1 MTTDTTLTAE
11 QILIAAEDVLRRF
24 GPAKATVVDVAR
36 ILGVSHS
43 SVYRHFPSK
52 AALREAVTQRWLDQA
67 HYELAEI
74 SNEGS
79 PAADRLHRWLRTLF
93 AAKRKKALDD
103 PELFATYMVLVEEN
117 SGLVDAHVD
126 TLVGQIAQIVQ
137 DGMEGK
143 GGKEAKD
150 GREFRLA
157 HIRNTARAVF
167 DATGPFHDPAYASTW
182 STPGID
188 DRFEAVWKL
197 VLGGLKAK

>member
-67 HYELAEI
+67 HHELAAI
-74 SNEGS
+74 STEGGH
-79 PAADRLHRWLRTLF
+79 AADRLHRWLTTLF

-117 SGLVDAHVD
+117 SGTVDAHID

-137 DGMEGK
+137 DGMD
-143 GGKEAKD
+143 GKEFK
-150 GREFRLA
+150 LA
-157 HIRNTARAVF
+157 HILNTARAVF
-167 DATGPFHDPAYASTW
+167 DATAPFHDPAFAPTW
-182 STPGID
+182 SAPGAD

-197 VLGGLKAK
+197 VLGGLKAKS

>member
-67 HYELAEI
+67 HNQLAFI
-74 SNEGS
+74 STEAGS
-79 PAADRLHRWLRTLF
+79 AVERLHRWLVTLF

-117 SGLVDAHVD
+117 SGIVEAHID
-126 TLVGQIAQIVQ
+126 TLVTQIAQIVQ
-137 DGMEGK
+137 DGMES
-143 GGKEAKD
+143 KEFK
-150 GREFRLA
+150 LA
-157 HIRNTARAVF
+157 HILSTARAVF
-167 DATGPFHDPAYASTW
+167 DATGPFHDPAYASSW
-182 STPGID
+182 SEPTIE
-188 DRFEAVWKL
+188 DRFEALWKL
-197 VLGGLKAK
+197 ILGGLLAK

>member
-67 HYELAEI
+67 HHQLAAI
-74 SNEGS
+74 STEGG
-79 PAADRLHRWLRTLF
+79 PAGDRLHRWLTTLF

-103 PELFATYMVLVEEN
+103 PELFATYMVLVDEN
-117 SGLVDAHVD
+117 SGTVDAHID
-126 TLVGQIAQIVQ
+126 TLVRQIGQIFQ
-137 DGMEGK
+137 DGVDA
-143 GGKEAKD
+143 KEFK
-150 GREFRLA
+150 LA
-157 HIRNTARAVF
+157 HVQNTARAVF
-167 DATGPFHDPAYASTW
+167 DATAPFHDPAYAATW
-182 STPGID
+182 SSPGAD

-197 VLGGLKAK
+197 VLGGLAAR

>member
-67 HYELAEI
+67 HFQLANI
-74 SNEGS
+74 SIEGS
-79 PAADRLHRWLRTLF
+79 PAEERLHRWLVTLF

-103 PELFATYMVLVEEN
+103 PELFATYLTLAAEN
-117 SGLVDAHVD
+117 SGTVEAHIDTMVD
-126 TLVGQIAQIVQ
+126 QIAHIVQ
-137 DGMEGK
+137 DGMEK
-143 GGKEAKD
+143 KD
-150 GREFRLA
+150 FRLA
-157 HIRNTARAVF
+157 HILTTARAVF
-167 DATGPFHDPAYASTW
+167 EATAHFHDPAHAAEW
-182 STPGID
+182 SDPRVD
-188 DRFEAVWKL
+188 ERFEAVWTL
-197 VLGGLKAK
+197 IVSGLRAK

>member
-67 HYELAEI
+67 HFALANVSI
-74 SNEGS
+74 EGG
-79 PAADRLHRWLRTLF
+79 PAEERLHRWLVTLF

-103 PELFATYMVLVEEN
+103 PQLFATYMVLVEEN
-117 SGLVDAHVD
+117 SGTVEAHIE
-126 TLVGQIAQIVQ
+126 TMVGQIAQIVQ
-137 DGMEGK
+137 DGME
-143 GGKEAKD
+143 KE
-150 GREFRLA
+150 EFKLA
-157 HIRNTARAVF
+157 HILTTARAVF
-167 DATGPFHDPAYASTW
+167 DATAHFHDPAYAGEW
-182 STPGID
+182 SDPKANE
-188 DRFEAVWKL
+188 RFEALWTL
-197 VLGGLKAK
+197 ILNGLRAR